1 MKKYKTQDQLPEK
14 WRKDQKRSVKNNRD
28 SERLKELGKQTN
40 KQKMIFKKG
49 VLL

>member
-14 WRKDQKRSVKNNRD
+14 WRKDQNNRD